1 MRLSDLQPKKNFSY
15 IFIQFPG
22 MKMNVPMLSSEER
35 KAVKE
40 EVALCL
46 QLNSNKKVH
55 QLYFVR
61 TESIKPF
68 DFTDEGIGAKAFYRV
83 VKLNENTQ
91 NSNTNEYVEFATIIT
106 DEVKIVQKKTE
117 TGFDFVLMLNKREI
131 GIVASMEVEVAK
143 IEYESVLTTKESNEL
158 VATKDNSKKNKP
170 VLDRRAIMEI
180 FLGDNVFQDIG
191 VMKSIRI
198 LLEGVKR
205 KVPVFSPAALDF
217 LGPGDQNQTILN
229 MRGCKL
235 ESLL

>member
-91 NSNTNEYVEFATIIT
+91 NSNTKEYVEFATIIT

-158 VATKDNSKKNKP
+158 VGTKDNSKKNKP

-180 FLGDNVFQDIG
+180 FLGGNVFQDVG

-205 KVPVFSPAALDF
+205 KVRVFSPAALDF

-229 MRGCKL
+229 MRGCK
-235 ESLL
+235 

>member
-170 VLDRRAIMEI
+170 VHDRRAIMEI
-180 FLGDNVFQDIG
+180 FLGGNVFQDIG

-205 KVPVFSPAALDF
+205 KVRVFSPAALDF

-229 MRGCKL
+229 MRGCK
-235 ESLL
+235 

>member
-1 MRLSDLQPKKNFSY
+1 
-15 IFIQFPG
+15 
-22 MKMNVPMLSSEER
+22 MLSSEER

-158 VATKDNSKKNKP
+158 VGTKDNSKKNKP

-205 KVPVFSPAALDF
+205 KVRVFSPAALDF

-229 MRGCKL
+229 MRGCK
-235 ESLL
+235 

>member
-158 VATKDNSKKNKP
+158 VGTKDNSKKNKP

-205 KVPVFSPAALDF
+205 KVRVFSPAALDF

-229 MRGCKL
+229 MRGCK
-235 ESLL
+235 

>member
-158 VATKDNSKKNKP
+158 VGTKDNSKKNKP

-180 FLGDNVFQDIG
+180 FLGGNVFQDVG

-205 KVPVFSPAALDF
+205 KVRVFSPAALDF

-229 MRGCKL
+229 MRGCK
-235 ESLL
+235 

>member
-1 MRLSDLQPKKNFSY
+1 M
-15 IFIQFPG
+15 
-22 MKMNVPMLSSEER
+22 
-35 KAVKE
+35 KE

>member
-91 NSNTNEYVEFATIIT
+91 NSNTKEYVEFATIIT

-158 VATKDNSKKNKP
+158 VGTKDNSKKNKP

-205 KVPVFSPAALDF
+205 KVRVYSPAALDF

-229 MRGCKL
+229 MRGCK
-235 ESLL
+235 

>member
-91 NSNTNEYVEFATIIT
+91 NSNTKEYVEFATIIT

-158 VATKDNSKKNKP
+158 VGTKDNSKKNKP

-180 FLGDNVFQDIG
+180 FLGGNVFQDVG

-205 KVPVFSPAALDF
+205 KVRVYSPAALDF

-229 MRGCKL
+229 MRGCK
-235 ESLL
+235 